1 MPWEPPPRNPWGQR
15 RPPTPQEVAQQ
26 VEETFKRF
34 RANLPGVGLL
44 IAGALFLWVA
54 SGVYIVSP
62 DEEGVV
68 RRFGK
73 AVAVLPSGFHLQF
86 PRGIDRVDKVK
97 VTQVK
102 RLEIGFRTITAGP
115 PARYQA
121 VPKESLMLTGDENIV
136 DCQVIVQY
144 RVKDAKEYLFNVAL
158 PDLTLHNAAE
168 VAIRQV
174 MGQSTIDDAL
184 TTGKLVIQDNSR
196 ELLQKIVD
204 LYHMGLLVTEVKLQT
219 VNAPQQVEDAFKD
232 VVRAKED
239 RSRLVN
245 EADGYREDILPKARG
260 RAAEILQQ
268 AEAYRQER
276 IARAKGDA
284 ARFSAVLAEYGKA
297 KAVTRRRLYLE
308 AMEEILPRVRK
319 VVVDPKAGGN
329 LLQTLPLAVA
339 GGALANDRPAVAPA
353 PEGKP

>member
-1 MPWEPPPRNPWGQR
+1 MPWEPPPRNPWGQH

-26 VEETFKRF
+26 VEATFKRF
-34 RANLPGVGLL
+34 RSNLPGFGLLL
-44 IAGALFLWVA
+44 IAALVLWAA
-54 SGVYIVSP
+54 SGVYIISP
-62 DEEGVV
+62 DEVGVV

-73 AVAVLPSGFHLQF
+73 AVSVLPSGFHLQF

-102 RLEIGFRTITAGP
+102 RLEIGFRTIAAGP
-115 PARYQA
+115 PARYQPF
-121 VPKESLMLTGDENIV
+121 PKESLMLTGDENIV

-144 RVKDAKEYLFNVAL
+144 RVKDAKAYLFNVAL

-184 TTGKLVIQDNSR
+184 TIGKLVIQDSTR
-196 ELLQKIVD
+196 ELLQKIID
-204 LYHMGLLVTEVKLQT
+204 LYGAGILVTEVKLQT
-219 VNAPQQVEDAFKD
+219 VNAPKQVEDAFKD

-245 EADGYREDILPKARG
+245 EADGYKEDILPKARG
-260 RAAEILQQ
+260 KAEQIRQA

-276 IARAKGDA
+276 VARATGEA
-284 ARFSAVLAEYGKA
+284 ARFTAVLAEYHKA
-297 KAVTRRRLYLE
+297 KEVTRRRLYLE
-308 AMEEILPRVRK
+308 AMEEILPRVKK

-329 LLQTLPLAVA
+329 ILQTLPLGVA
-339 GGALANDRPAVAPA
+339 GGAIGSTRTPA
-353 PEGKP
+353 GGNR

>member
-1 MPWEPPPRNPWGQR
+1 M
-15 RPPTPQEVAQQ
+15 
-26 VEETFKRF
+26 EETFKRF
-34 RANLPGVGLL
+34 RSNLPGLGMVLV
-44 IAGALFLWVA
+44 AALVLWAA
-54 SGVYIVSP
+54 SGVYIISP

-73 AVAVLPSGFHLQF
+73 VVAMLPSGFHLQF

-115 PARYQA
+115 PARYQPF
-121 VPKESLMLTGDENIV
+121 PKESLMLTGDENIV

-144 RVKDAKEYLFNVAL
+144 RVKDPKEYLFNVAR

-174 MGQSTIDDAL
+174 MGESTIDDAL
-184 TTGKLVIQDNSR
+184 TTGKLVIQDSTR

-204 LYHMGLLVTEVKLQT
+204 LYHVGILVTAVKLQT
-219 VNAPQQVEDAFKD
+219 VNAPKQVEDAFKD

-245 EADGYREDILPKARG
+245 EADGYKEDILPKARG
-260 RAAEILQQ
+260 KAEQIRQA

-276 IARAKGDA
+276 VARAKGDA
-284 ARFSAVLAEYGKA
+284 ARFTAVLTEYRKA
-297 KAVTRRRLYLE
+297 KEVTRRRLYLE
-308 AMEEILPRVRK
+308 AMEEILPRVNK

-329 LLQTLPLAVA
+329 ILQTLPLSVA
-339 GGALANDRPAVAPA
+339 GGALSNRDMAPG
-353 PEGKP
+353 GKR

>member
-26 VEETFKRF
+26 VEATFKRF
-34 RANLPGVGLL
+34 RSNLPGLGLL
-44 IAGALFLWVA
+44 LVAALVLWAA
-54 SGVYIVSP
+54 SGVYIISP

-73 AVAVLPSGFHLQF
+73 AVSVLPSGFHLQF

-115 PARYQA
+115 PARYQPF
-121 VPKESLMLTGDENIV
+121 PKESLMLTGDENIV
-136 DCQVIVQY
+136 DTQVIVQY
-144 RVKDAKEYLFNVAL
+144 RVKDSKEYLFNVAL

-174 MGQSTIDDAL
+174 MGESTIDNAL
-184 TTGKLVIQDNSR
+184 TIGKLVIQDRTR

-204 LYHMGLLVTEVKLQT
+204 IYHVGILVTAVKLQT
-219 VNAPQQVEDAFKD
+219 VNAPKQVEDAFKD

-239 RSRLVN
+239 LSRLVN
-245 EADGYREDILPKARG
+245 EADGYKEDILPKARG
-260 RAAEILQQ
+260 NAAQIHQG

-276 IARAKGDA
+276 VARATGAA
-284 ARFSAVLAEYGKA
+284 ARFTAVLAEYRKA
-297 KAVTRRRLYLE
+297 KEVTRRRLYLE
-308 AMEEILPRVRK
+308 AMEEILPRVNK

-329 LLQTLPLAVA
+329 ILQTLPLGVA
-339 GGALANDRPAVAPA
+339 GGAIGSTRTPAG
-353 PEGKP
+353 ENR

>member
-26 VEETFKRF
+26 VEETLKRF
-34 RANLPGVGLL
+34 RSNLPGMGLL
-44 IAGALFLWVA
+44 ILAALVLWAA
-54 SGVYIVSP
+54 SGLYIISP

-73 AVAVLPSGFHLQF
+73 AVAVLQPGFHLQF

-102 RLEIGFRTITAGP
+102 RLEIGFRTITPGP
-115 PARYQA
+115 PARYQPF
-121 VPKESLMLTGDENIV
+121 PKESLMLTGDENIV

-144 RVKDAKEYLFNVAL
+144 RVKDPKEYLFNVVR

-184 TTGKLVIQDNSR
+184 TTGKLVIQDHTR

-204 LYHMGLLVTEVKLQT
+204 LYHVGILVTAVKLQT
-219 VNAPQQVEDAFKD
+219 VNAPKQVEDAFKD

-239 RSRLVN
+239 RERLVN
-245 EADGYREDILPKARG
+245 EADGYKEDILPKARG
-260 RAAEILQQ
+260 KAEQIRQA

-284 ARFSAVLAEYGKA
+284 ARFSAVLAEYHKA

-308 AMEEILPRVRK
+308 AMEEILPHMKK

-329 LLQTLPLAVA
+329 ILQTLPLAV
-339 GGALANDRPAVAPA
+339 GGAATGAVKSAPG
-353 PEGKP
+353 GKR